1 MSFTELSGG
10 CVYNPVFV
18 ARRNEVWQ
26 ATLNETP
33 ASVTESLLD
42 WLLDAAPVTARE
54 ATQGAFYLWRFT
66 RELH

>member
-1 MSFTELSGG
+1 VSFTELSGG

-42 WLLDAAPVTARE
+42 WLPDAAPDVVRDGVKHAVRAWRVTCE
-54 ATQGAFYLWRFT
+54 F
-66 RELH
+66 H